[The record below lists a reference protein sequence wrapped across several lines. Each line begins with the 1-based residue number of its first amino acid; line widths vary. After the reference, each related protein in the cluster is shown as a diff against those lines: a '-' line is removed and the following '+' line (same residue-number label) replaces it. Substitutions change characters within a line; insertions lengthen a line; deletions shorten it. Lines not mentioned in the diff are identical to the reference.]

1 MEKNNY
7 LVCVECCTFNHGL
20 FVEDAMNGFAMQQT
34 NFPYV
39 CVIIDDY
46 SKDDTADKIKK
57 YLSSNFD
64 DEDKAVTKKEESD
77 DYIFTYARHKFN
89 HNCYFAVYLLKYNHH
104 SLNKSKVPYIS
115 DYIANSKYCAI
126 CEGDDYWIASNKLQ
140 RQVEYMEKHPKCTMT
155 FHNSIKY
162 FVQENKISLFNNFR
176 EDHALTTREVIADWL
191 VPTAS
196 IVIRSEYYAYPDW
209 LVRIYSGDYALI
221 LRCFHGGEVYGFANM
236 MSVYRVNTV
245 GTSASASIKGKYGFV
260 ESQHK
265 ILLDS
270 FNRGTEYKYD
280 DEISKR
286 ILFLDK
292 EIEFQKLRTEKSIKI
307 IFKALFYKKIYFR
320 LLASIKETIERTL
333 S

>member
-1 MEKNNY
+1 MEFKY
-7 LVCVECCTFNHGL
+7 LVCVECCTFNHGA
-20 FVEDAMNGFAMQQT
+20 FVEDAMNGFTIQQT

-39 CVIIDDY
+39 CVIMDDF
-46 SKDDTADKIKK
+46 SKDDTANRIKA

-64 DEDKAVTKKEESD
+64 VGDKTVARSEESD
-77 DYIFTYARHKFN
+77 DYIFYFARHKQNFS
-89 HNCYFAVYLLKYNHH
+89 CYFAVFFLKYNHH
-104 SLNKSKVPYIS
+104 SLNKSKEPYIS
-115 DYIANSKYCAI
+115 DYIKESKYCAI
-126 CEGDDYWIASNKLQ
+126 CEGDDYWISSNKLQ
-140 RQVEYMEKHPKCTMT
+140 KQFDYMEEHAECTMT
-155 FHNSIKY
+155 FHNAIKHY
-162 FVQENKISLFNNFR
+162 IQQNKISLFNNLR
-176 EDHALTTREVIADWL
+176 ENHTLTAHEAIADWL

-196 IVIRSEYYAYPDW
+196 IMFRSDYYAYPEW
-209 LVRIYSGDYALI
+209 LARIYSADYALI
-221 LRCFHGGEVYGFANM
+221 LRCLHGGEVYGFANM

-265 ILLDS
+265 ILLES
-270 FNRGTEYKYD
+270 FNRGTEHKYD
-280 DEISKR
+280 DEVSKR

-320 LLASIKETIERTL
+320 LLTSIKEMIERTL